1 MRNYQNLDQVITE
14 DDTGIIYL
22 SKADEAG
29 GMHPRISLRRE
40 GGYVAIS
47 ASYGPLEVAMRL
59 RYEDLIRLL
68 SRLRPV
74 EGLQT
79 TRQIGTGQAYI
90 SLGLQQNG
98 DLVMRPTIVG
108 DATGHMCLNLIL
120 TDGTRD
126 ALYNWLNVK

>member
-1 MRNYQNLDQVITE
+1 MRNYESLDHVVVE
-14 DDTGIIYL
+14 DQTGIIYL
-22 SKADEAG
+22 TQTGESG
-29 GMHPRISLRRE
+29 THPRVSLRRE
-40 GGYVAIS
+40 GSYIAIS
-47 ASYGPLEVAMRL
+47 ASYGPLEIAMRL